1 MLLYTVICGK
11 RAIVLE
17 DITGVTGFCGNAGPD
32 CRVDKGFVA
41 NPDMPGIRR
50 HKPGNKVEDCG
61 FPRAVIAKKDKRPP
75 LGHPNDPVTEQAILG
90 VLTGV

>member
-1 MLLYTVICGK
+1 MLSYTVICGK

-41 NPDMPGIRR
+41 NPDMPGIWR
-50 HKPGNKVEDCG
+50 HKPATRLRIVD
-61 FPRAVIAKKDKRPP
+61 FPAP
-75 LGHPNDPVTEQAILG
+75 LSPRRTSVPLSGIRMIR
-90 VLTGV
+90 

>member
-1 MLLYTVICGK
+1 M
-11 RAIVLE
+11 
-17 DITGVTGFCGNAGPD
+17 
-32 CRVDKGFVA
+32 
-41 NPDMPGIRR
+41 DMPGTLR